1 MQYLTGGD
9 IAQLQVDEET
19 ARRRQQQ
26 AQQLIQAGYSPVQ
39 GGNPLLAMLASVM
52 STVKGN
58 SMLKDSDA
66 KLSETLAKR
75 FEYENQQSQAKAEAE
90 QRKRDEDYQREL
102 DKIGYTKEV
111 EAKYREPSKIDPLSA
126 EGIAA
131 TLGLERAKA
140 GMRPG
145 PGPSESDRKIQ
156 QLRALGATDDQIRGM
171 LLGGQPRNI
180 DPLSP
185 EGIAAQAKLKE
196 VSGTSQ
202 ADPKAAAAQQAREV
216 LDSLEQQLSASGPID
231 GRLPT
236 ASAQGFDR
244 AVAQLVNPFQTLTR
258 IPGQGSQSDAELK
271 RLMESFPA
279 VTNYESVNKASIA
292 NLRSYLDKIQ
302 GMQAQGGQVA
312 PQAQPQAPQ
321 APAQGQPT
329 QTATNPQTGQ
339 KIGLINGQWV
349 PI

>member
-1 MQYLTGGD
+1 
-9 IAQLQVDEET
+9 
-19 ARRRQQQ
+19 
-26 AQQLIQAGYSPVQ
+26 
-39 GGNPLLAMLASVM
+39 M
-52 STVKGN
+52 STIKGD

-75 FEYENQQSQAKAEAE
+75 FEIQNRQDQAKAEAE
-90 QRKRDEDYQREL
+90 QRRRDEDYRREL
-102 DKIGYTKEV
+102 EKVDYSNKSA
-111 EAKYREPSKIDPLSA
+111 AKYREPRNIDPLSP
-126 EGIAA
+126 EGMAA
-131 TLGLERAKA
+131 TLGLEKAKA

-145 PGPSESDRKIQ
+145 PGPSESERKIQ

-171 LLGGQPRNI
+171 LLGGQSRNI

-216 LDSLEQQLSASGPID
+216 LDILEQQLSASGPID

-279 VTNYESVNKASIA
+279 VTNYESVNKNSIA

-302 GMQAQGGQVA
+302 GMQAQGGQAA
-312 PQAQPQAPQ
+312 PAAQPQSPQ
-321 APAQGQPT
+321 APPQGQPT